1 MPGRRGERR
10 RPVTA
15 LTTGRWAATLLTLAL
30 LSPLAGV
37 AHGSGHPAP
46 APSRA
51 HSTPRGLNVNATCEA
66 RYARAVSEL
75 RRGMV
80 TGCLHS
86 LDDAVVLCDNSIG
99 GVPSDAAIGARASF
113 LRARVL
119 LLDGDWDAAE
129 DAATA
134 AREWSAQKTSIDPTA
149 EHHRR
154 ALHAADA
161 IIAKA
166 KRTRRLHDTAAASM
180 REFRHERA
188 FWTAGEALRTSWR
201 SYDLHIIRAKA
212 GVEMDLYASVRQDV
226 ARALKIRPQSPDALR
241 TLAEALRRCVR
252 TVRALRASAGVLRDC
267 LRANPDDRACRR
279 YVYFYFRM
287 GNSTELTSCFVYSQA
302 VEKGRRS
309 PRASRRRRRCRA

>member
-15 LTTGRWAATLLTLAL
+15 LTTGRWATTLLTLAL

-37 AHGSGHPAP
+37 AHGSGEPAP

-51 HSTPRGLNVNATCEA
+51 HSTPRALNVNATCEA

-99 GVPSDAAIGARASF
+99 RAASPSDAAIGARASF

-134 AREWSAQKTSIDPTA
+134 AREVERTKNIHRPNRRAPPPSFTRRGR
-149 EHHRR
+149 HHRQSQANSETAR
-154 ALHAADA
+154 HRGGVHA
-161 IIAKA
+161 
-166 KRTRRLHDTAAASM
+166 R
-180 REFRHERA
+180 
-188 FWTAGEALRTSWR
+188 
-201 SYDLHIIRAKA
+201 
-212 GVEMDLYASVRQDV
+212 VQ
-226 ARALKIRPQSPDALR
+226 ARARLLDRGRGAANLVAILR
-241 TLAEALRRCVR
+241 LAHHSSE
-252 TVRALRASAGVLRDC
+252 
-267 LRANPDDRACRR
+267 
-279 YVYFYFRM
+279 
-287 GNSTELTSCFVYSQA
+287 
-302 VEKGRRS
+302 
-309 PRASRRRRRCRA
+309 SRRRDGPLRVGSARRRAGAQDPPTIPRRTTNPSGGVEAVREDR